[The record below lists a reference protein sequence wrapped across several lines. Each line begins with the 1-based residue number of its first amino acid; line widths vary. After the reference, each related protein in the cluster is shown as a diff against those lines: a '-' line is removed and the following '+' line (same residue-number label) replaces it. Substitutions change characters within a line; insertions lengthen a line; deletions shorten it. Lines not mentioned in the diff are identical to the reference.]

1 MDLLKQ
7 VKDRINVTWDY
18 EDEKISE
25 IIEEGKDFI
34 LSRVGEV
41 DFDTSIVGR
50 KLIKEYTMYAWN
62 GAVASFEDDF
72 KSDILNLQIR
82 NALR

>member
-25 IIEEGKDFI
+25 IIEEAKDFI
-34 LSRVGEV
+34 LSRAGEV

-50 KLIKEYTMYAWN
+50 KLIKEYAMYAWN